1 MNLATGTA
9 ALIFRKAKT
18 AAMVGLPQHYI
29 LPITPCAADLPRL
42 ISHLQVPKPR
52 VPGVCVW
59 IVVLVVVVV
68 MFKGLSLYRDGVVLT
83 RGRAE
88 VHCGP
93 TT

>member
-1 MNLATGTA
+1 MNLATGKA
-9 ALIFRKAKT
+9 ALISRKAKT
-18 AAMVGLPQHYI
+18 VATVGLPQHYI

-59 IVVLVVVVV
+59 MVVVVVVV
-68 MFKGLSLYRDGVVLT
+68 MFKGLSVYRDGVVLT